1 MLYYRGKS
9 IGQQR
14 MHMIRIA
21 FALALALGLTACS
34 PSKFLKYDG
43 PAVTSVQVQKADR
56 KMYLLHDDQV
66 LSSYDVAL
74 GFAPQGPKQVEGD
87 GRTPEGSY
95 FINRRNPDSNY
106 HLALGISYPSDADR
120 AAALLAGQPP
130 GGDIFIHGRS
140 DWKGRNKGDWTA
152 GCIAVRDREMEVVY
166 AMVNDG
172 TRIDILP

>member
-1 MLYYRGKS
+1 LLYYQRKC

-21 FALALALGLTACS
+21 LALALALGLTACS
-34 PSKFLKYDG
+34 SSKFRSYDG
-43 PAVTSVQVQKADR
+43 PEVTSVQVQKSAR
-56 KMYLLHDDQV
+56 KMYLLHGDQV
-66 LSSYDVAL
+66 LESYDVAL
-74 GFAPQGPKQVEGD
+74 GFAPQGPKQFEGD

-95 FINRRNPDSNY
+95 LINRRKPDSDY
-106 HLALGISYPSDADR
+106 YLSLGISYPNDADR
-120 AAALLAGQPP
+120 AAALAAGQSP

-140 DWKGRNKGDWTA
+140 RWKGRNKGDWTA

-166 AMVNDG
+166 AMVRDG